1 MANLTITR
9 VQLDALVAAGLAGD
23 TDEVE
28 RLRDLVYAA
37 NDITLYRLS
46 IRWQDAGGQPPPRI
60 ELGKGWPEDQT
71 YLLELERA
79 ISRNDVDVVLNTQAT
94 HPVTVM
100 VTPDPDGNVG
110 WTLLE
115 DYNFE
120 VAT

>member
-94 HPVTVM
+94 NPVTVM